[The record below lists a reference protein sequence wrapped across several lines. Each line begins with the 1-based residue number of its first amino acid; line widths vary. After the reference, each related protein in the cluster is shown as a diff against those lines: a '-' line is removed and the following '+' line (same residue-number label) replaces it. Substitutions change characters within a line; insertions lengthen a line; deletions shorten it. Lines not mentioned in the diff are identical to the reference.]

1 MTEAGKREE
10 YQEGY
15 SSGVW
20 DTVALINEN
29 EDMTLNWRDIINAL
43 AIKKISEEL

>member
-1 MTEAGKREE
+1 MNEE

-43 AIKKISEEL
+43 AIKELIAIIEGGEQ